1 MTFYETDIWGP
12 GNVKINYWTRPIK
25 LDRELT
31 TSLSPHEEQT
41 FL

>member
-1 MTFYETDIWGP
+1 
-12 GNVKINYWTRPIK
+12 VKINYWTRPIK

-41 FL
+41 FLWNE